1 MKLFKLNKKVIF
13 LILLI
18 PIFLLVGCDLKTEEE
33 ESMEEKVNQEMEYVD
48 TKLLTMLNSLN
59 NINVKNYSVVT
70 QKSNNTSSSSQKE
83 GQGTSEENEE
93 NGTDGSN
100 QMRKWK

>member
-1 MKLFKLNKKVIF
+1 MKLFELSKKIIF

-18 PIFLLVGCDLKTEEE
+18 SIFLLVGCDLETEKE
-33 ESMEEKVNQEMEYVD
+33 ESLEDKVDQEMEYVSS
-48 TKLLTMLNSLN
+48 KLLTMINSLN
-59 NINVKNYSVVT
+59 NIDVKNYSVVT
-70 QKSNNTSSSSQKE
+70 QKSNNTSSSSQKK